1 MYLLIAFPSCLISFG
16 SSLPPPVWSTDPIS
30 AASDTV
36 AGGYGA
42 LTNHLALRLVHEMII
57 SGASSIISLLPI
69 TLPSRHYL
77 KNEAILA
84 RYK

>member
-36 AGGYGA
+36 AAGYGT

-57 SGASSIISLLPI
+57 SGAFQSFPYFQ
-69 TLPSRHYL
+69 LPSPPDTT
-77 KNEAILA
+77 
-84 RYK
+84 